1 MDNAN
6 LRIVLIYCSFGW
18 GYQGSQE
25 ELAALPGAV
34 LPVPCAGRI
43 EVEEIL
49 EAFRQGVDGVLIL
62 TCPPGDCH
70 FRNGNSQLL
79 NRVALLKNAL
89 GDFGI
94 APQHLA
100 VRQGIDP
107 EGSSMA
113 AILEEFR
120 SSLTGG
126 G

>member
-1 MDNAN
+1 MDNTS
-6 LRIVLIYCSFGW
+6 LRIVLMFCSFGW
-18 GYQGSQE
+18 GYQGSQV

-43 EVEEIL
+43 EAEQIL

-70 FRNGNSQLL
+70 FRNGNSQFM
-79 NRVALLKNAL
+79 NRVALLKSAI
-89 GDFGI
+89 GDFGVS
-94 APQHLA
+94 PERLA

-107 EGSSMA
+107 EGSSMS
-113 AILEEFR
+113 AIMEEFR
-120 SSLTGG
+120 SSLAGG